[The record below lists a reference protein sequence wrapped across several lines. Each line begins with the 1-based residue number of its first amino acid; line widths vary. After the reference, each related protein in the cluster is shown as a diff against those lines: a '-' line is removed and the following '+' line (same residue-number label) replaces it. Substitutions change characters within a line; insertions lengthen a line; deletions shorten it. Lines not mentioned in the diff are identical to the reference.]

1 MGLPEIKQNP
11 GYFDGAI
18 FGQPGSQGSR
28 VAYHALLHELALDDV
43 QLVMSSLV
51 EGLEGNPPTRSDL
64 RPSWST
70 EVSGAAEPRT
80 TAQLELGVSK
90 DA

>member
-1 MGLPEIKQNP
+1 MP
-11 GYFDGAI
+11 I
-18 FGQPGSQGSR
+18 FRQPGPEGSR
-28 VAYHALLHELALDDV
+28 VGHHVLLHELALDDV
-43 QLVMSSLV
+43 QFVLSSLV